1 MKTYVIDIDGTI
13 CTKNCELQG
22 SDYTNSKPIRRRIDK
37 INDLYDK
44 GNKIIYMT
52 ARGMGRHNN
61 NPLAAIQD
69 FYTFTAK
76 QLKNWGCKY
85 HHLFLGKPSADAY
98 IDDKGISDEDFFAN

>member
-1 MKTYVIDIDGTI
+1 MKTYVVDIDGTI
-13 CTKNCELQG
+13 CTKSCELQG
-22 SDYTNSKPIRRRIDK
+22 NDYTKSKPLRKRIEK
-37 INDLYDK
+37 INDLYDE

-69 FYTFTAK
+69 FYIFTAK

-85 HHLFLGKPSADAY
+85 HHLFLGKPSADVY
-98 IDDKGISDEDFFAN
+98 IDDKGINDEDFFAN